1 MAQSKELIYPWKLV
15 IFNSYVTNYQRV
27 NQQLMGRQGL
37 QGIESLKLRLSLGI
51 GDQFGHKVMGKI
63 SGKCGENVGKMWG
76 KGSETD
82 GKIWKMWE
90 RLGKMMGTCW
100 EIHGKFRDIDGEPV
114 FCLVFFDG
122 NTGAEWTQLMILGGT
137 RGGSWWSVGKNNGTH
152 WRNCDSTNDKDL

>member
-76 KGSETD
+76 KCGENVGEMWGKCGENM
-82 GKIWKMWE
+82 GKIWISELWE
-90 RLGKMMGTCW
+90 AIEKKWVSTPWRALDPFVAMVIYGYPMRFSLTPT
-100 EIHGKFRDIDGEPV
+100 PV
-114 FCLVFFDG
+114 VVDVP
-122 NTGAEWTQLMILGGT
+122 MIQ
-137 RGGSWWSVGKNNGTH
+137 
-152 WRNCDSTNDKDL
+152 